1 MIENTNNN
9 FAENKNGL
17 YEVFNKKNK
26 SELIDSLCASFVSE
40 NHGDTF
46 GYLCK
51 ELQTLFD
58 DKTKGEEY
66 FNNLINIL
74 EILDWGTKQ
83 FYGDCFS
90 MLYQKLRDDKVNCFI
105 DLVKKFGIK
114 ESEYMFVVKNA
125 NGDKF
130 ETPGLTI
137 ATVRSFSYDSE
148 LIIASDIDNTC
159 KTGLTL
165 KQQFENRLQD
175 LSYKGDVY
183 GFLSDLKRKKDY
195 YEWATKIRKVY
206 GLDLNQLNSFI
217 KQIQKYNIYNFARL
231 LSKPENNKILFY
243 NIPIRGKGNGD
254 FSGIDSEEFELFSM
268 FDKNFM
274 FKLPRYHLSVDD
286 QEISDGDMYGANFL
300 LDQMS
305 FCNNDLNSEGYE
317 AANSELTGLGKNVTK
332 TGLKWFLDETEYKV
346 IENEYSGV
354 ITVKKNTDD
363 MIIGNDKCLSQIQ
376 KISDE
381 TIFDQISKVEQKID
395 EEINGYTN
403 KLIND
408 VNFMLNLYF
417 QQVNLMSDFNNGE
430 KSSVA
435 NIQEAKLNRMI
446 QSDIEQFIS
455 LLCEFYESVYA
466 DLNTNEIKMSDECNF
481 AYLLKK
487 VIRPVIG
494 CCFKHLSDDEK
505 NSLTNKEK
513 SVAEI
518 IKNKFDENKLFDN
531 NTVKEKLIEEIYYNK
546 GSWTNPKKYDKIKN
560 DFVDDDFKFDFDK
573 ANLNAYKTATLLNRS
588 FDEFKTNM
596 KRIYGDNLPSSK
608 NDFEQKFEQVDCN
621 KFIDFLKKEMQIDV
635 DKEFLKK
642 ALSAKLYTWVESIHG
657 NDDNGD
663 STTIAER
670 LQEMRKSFFVDYLGT
685 KFIHE
690 VKLYAS
696 EMVARGEK
704 PLPDAF
710 YQYNS
715 DDMLNGKTKTKAFR
729 FTVVNYV
736 QAIYHA
742 VPVLK
747 RKKFGNLSWWSR
759 WWSHRN
765 FNKNIEETRRILQT
779 GTEAERN
786 QVFERIRKIKNRQY
800 QDNIWGLPL
809 AFLDILLDGVN
820 IDLGLQEKIDICTFA
835 RNYVNYDLDDVTKK
849 HVTKSNFVEIDKKDN
864 CYLKS
869 NGQLVLPLANLFAP
883 GAIDE
888 LLSKMAEEDRLWNH
902 SFCCKLGNALA
913 DVWHYFD
920 ESNILIKLLA
930 KALFVCL
937 FTPLFPI
944 IGLVFS
950 IAYIVYKKDLQN
962 SINELSRREDFRDI
976 FNMLKTAEA
985 QGRKEYNR
993 LQNFRQEM
1001 KKAKPLKSIT
1011 GNKTIYSG
1019 NLNQKSNII
1028 DDLKINQKNKT
1039 NHGDIFEVDTDSN
1052 QINSGKL

>member
-9 FAENKNGL
+9 FAENKNVL
-17 YEVFNKKNK
+17 YEMFNEKNK
-26 SELIDSLCASFVSE
+26 SELLDSLYTSFVSE

-46 GYLCK
+46 DYLCK

-83 FYGDCFS
+83 LYGDCFS
-90 MLYQKLRDDKVNCFI
+90 LLYQKLGDDKVNCFI

-137 ATVRSFSYDSE
+137 ATVRSFSDDSE

-159 KTGLTL
+159 QTGHTL
-165 KQQFENRLQD
+165 RQQFKDRLQD

-183 GFLSDLKRKKDY
+183 GFLSDLKRKKDH
-195 YEWATKIRKVY
+195 YEWKTKVWQVY
-206 GLDLNQLNSFI
+206 GFDLDLLDNVI
-217 KQIQKYNIYNFARL
+217 KEIQKYNIYNFARL

-274 FKLPRYHLSVDD
+274 FKLPRYHIGVNDEPPRVSNTDV
-286 QEISDGDMYGANFL
+286 YGANFL
-300 LDQMS
+300 LNQMS
-305 FCNNDLNSEGYE
+305 C
-317 AANSELTGLGKNVTK
+317 AANNLHIEGFGANGSELTNLGKNVTK
-332 TGLKWFLDETEYKV
+332 TGLKWFLDEKEYKV
-346 IENEYSGV
+346 IEDEHSGV

-363 MIIGNDKCLSQIQ
+363 MIISNDKCLSQIQ

-381 TIFDQISKVEQKID
+381 TIFHRISKVEQKID
-395 EEINGYTN
+395 EEINDYTN
-403 KLIND
+403 ELIND
-408 VNFMLNLYF
+408 VNFMLSLYF
-417 QQVNLMSDFNNGE
+417 QQANLMSDFNNEE
-430 KSSVA
+430 KLSVA
-435 NIQEAKLNRMI
+435 NNQEAKLNQMI
-446 QSDIEQFIS
+446 DSEIEQFIN
-455 LLCEFYESVYA
+455 LLCEFYENVSV
-466 DLNTNEIKMSDECNF
+466 DLNTNEIKMSDKCNF

-487 VIRPVIG
+487 VIWPVIG

-505 NSLTNKEK
+505 NSLTNKKK

-518 IKNKFDENKLFDN
+518 IKNKFDEKKLFDN
-531 NTVKEKLIEEIYYNK
+531 NTVKEKLIEEIYYDK
-546 GSWTNPKKYDKIKN
+546 GSWTNPKKYDKTKN

-573 ANLNAYKTATLLNRS
+573 ANLKAYKTATSLNES
-588 FDEFKTNM
+588 FNEFKANM
-596 KRIYGDNLPSSK
+596 KRIYEDDLPSSK

-621 KFIDFLKKEMQIDV
+621 KFIGFLKKEMQIDV

-685 KFIHE
+685 EFIHE
-690 VKLYAS
+690 VKIYAS
-696 EMVARGEK
+696 EMIARGEK

-715 DDMLNGKTKTKAFR
+715 DYMLHGKEKTKAFR

-742 VPVLK
+742 VLVLK

-786 QVFERIRKIKNRQY
+786 HVFDRIRQIKNQQY

-820 IDLGLQEKIDICTFA
+820 IDLGLQEKIGTCTFV
-835 RNYVNYDLDDVTKK
+835 RNYVNYELDDVTKQ

-902 SFCCKLGNALA
+902 SFCCKLGNAPA

-937 FTPLFPI
+937 FTFSFLI
-944 IGLVFS
+944 IGIVFS

-962 SINELSRREDFRDI
+962 SINELSRREDFRNI

-993 LQNFRQEM
+993 LQSFRQES
-1001 KKAKPLKSIT
+1001 KSIT

-1019 NLNQKSNII
+1019 NLNQESNII
-1028 DDLKINQKNKT
+1028 DDLKINQKNK
-1039 NHGDIFEVDTDSN
+1039 DIFDINTGSN